1 MAMTINTNVL
11 SLNAQRNLSMS
22 QTALSSAMQRLS
34 SGLRINSAKDDA
46 AGLAIS
52 DRFSTQIRGLNQA
65 IRNANDGVSLAQ
77 VGEGALGEI
86 TSNLQRIRELA
97 VQSANATNSDSDR
110 QALQLEVKQRLE
122 EIDRISS
129 QTNFNGRKLLDG
141 SLSEQVFQ
149 VGSDAGQTIG
159 LDLSDSTR
167 LNAIGQIAQ
176 TSSATLGAAGVDGF
190 IEVSPPGTNFG
201 TAGAL
206 ATGGKVQFTATSLDF
221 SPTTAQ
227 VDGKSGLFTINTA
240 AVGNLNFSTAGS
252 AATYGTTTTANFT
265 AGDYTASGPLAH
277 FDVSDG
283 TTAIT
288 ISLDGVDYT
297 GDEAGMVAEINSQL
311 TAAGVTVT
319 ASSSGTGAPLVFTRT
334 GTAGAG
340 SLAPA
345 ISIVGA
351 DLAGDGFAGLVTAD
365 GQATVASTNATLT
378 IDGQVITLD
387 QDAGGNLATLATQ
400 LQAKMQAS
408 PLGANYTA
416 TVVGG
421 TQIQITHA
429 TSTTAVNV
437 SAVDAVSTSA
447 GFAINTGITGTAAT
461 ADLSATMTFDG
472 QSVTLDQVYTSYT
485 DMANSI
491 IGQLTG
497 GSGSYTSSVT
507 GGAITISRVSTG
519 IGSSAINIS
528 GATGTNVN
536 TKLGL
541 TAGAQTGTVGTDAVA
556 TTNASFFVDGTE
568 VTLATDYAD
577 PDGAGALDEYD
588 AMATDIQSQLAG
600 YTVTND
606 GGTLTISKDDSLAA
620 VNITGA
626 DVNATAAGFG
636 FASGTAGTSSGSITL
651 SDFTL
656 NGVDLA
662 KTYGDINELASDI
675 NKNVGTVYATV
686 VAGALQ
692 LSSSNDITMSGTD
705 ATGTLG
711 FAATTVAAD
720 SGSLLGSSVTTVA
733 DANTMIQRV
742 DAALTEVSTL
752 RSTFG
757 AIQNR
762 FESVTA
768 NLTTTSENLSASRSR
783 ILDAD
788 FAAETAALS
797 RAQILQQAGTAMVAQ
812 ANQVPQ
818 GVLALLR

>member
-1 MAMTINTNVL
+1 
-11 SLNAQRNLSMS
+11 
-22 QTALSSAMQRLS
+22 
-34 SGLRINSAKDDA
+34 
-46 AGLAIS
+46 
-52 DRFSTQIRGLNQA
+52 
-65 IRNANDGVSLAQ
+65 
-77 VGEGALGEI
+77 
-86 TSNLQRIRELA
+86 
-97 VQSANATNSDSDR
+97 
-110 QALQLEVKQRLE
+110 
-122 EIDRISS
+122 
-129 QTNFNGRKLLDG
+129 
-141 SLSEQVFQ
+141 
-149 VGSDAGQTIG
+149 
-159 LDLSDSTR
+159 
-167 LNAIGQIAQ
+167 
-176 TSSATLGAAGVDGF
+176 
-190 IEVSPPGTNFG
+190 
-201 TAGAL
+201 
-206 ATGGKVQFTATSLDF
+206 
-221 SPTTAQ
+221 
-227 VDGKSGLFTINTA
+227 
-240 AVGNLNFSTAGS
+240 
-252 AATYGTTTTANFT
+252 
-265 AGDYTASGPLAH
+265 
-277 FDVSDG
+277 
-283 TTAIT
+283 
-288 ISLDGVDYT
+288 
-297 GDEAGMVAEINSQL
+297 
-311 TAAGVTVT
+311 
-319 ASSSGTGAPLVFTRT
+319 
-334 GTAGAG
+334 
-340 SLAPA
+340 
-345 ISIVGA
+345 
-351 DLAGDGFAGLVTAD
+351 
-365 GQATVASTNATLT
+365 
-378 IDGQVITLD
+378 
-387 QDAGGNLATLATQ
+387 
-400 LQAKMQAS
+400 
-408 PLGANYTA
+408 
-416 TVVGG
+416 
-421 TQIQITHA
+421 
-429 TSTTAVNV
+429 
-437 SAVDAVSTSA
+437 
-447 GFAINTGITGTAAT
+447 
-461 ADLSATMTFDG
+461 TFDG

-812 ANQVPQ
+812 ANQ
-818 GVLALLR
+818 